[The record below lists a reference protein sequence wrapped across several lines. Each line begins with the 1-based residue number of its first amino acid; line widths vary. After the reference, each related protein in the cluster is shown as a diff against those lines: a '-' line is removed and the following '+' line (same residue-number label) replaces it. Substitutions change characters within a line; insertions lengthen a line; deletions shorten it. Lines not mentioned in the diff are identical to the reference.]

1 MDKVLTQLKEAALA
15 IKNADALFITAG
27 AGMSTDSGIPD
38 FKHIT
43 GFSAS
48 FNPKTNKSKVEF
60 EAAQS
65 DLFEHQPE
73 KAWAFYGYQLNL
85 YRKTLPHSG
94 FKKLLKIGKEKEFGY
109 FVFTS
114 NVDGQF
120 QKTGFQDA
128 FLEECNGSIH
138 HLQCIKPCS
147 SAVWEVQKENI
158 IIDREHLQAIAPLP
172 KCPNCGSIARPNI
185 LMPNDWSWISQR
197 AIEQGNR
204 LQQWLETMD
213 SLEAKLAIIELG
225 ANHSNSTVRL
235 QSQRVSRSFSSTL
248 IRINTID
255 YDVPEGGIGLA
266 LSPEQGLIKISEALD
281 WL

>member
-1 MDKVLTQLKEAALA
+1 MDKILDQLKQAALA
-15 IKNADALFITAG
+15 IKEADALFITAG
-27 AGMSTDSGIPD
+27 AGMSTDSGLPD

-48 FNPKTNKSKVEF
+48 YKPKINKAKVEY

-65 DLFEHQPE
+65 ELFEHQPE
-73 KAWAFYGYQLNL
+73 RAWAFYGYQLNL
-85 YRKTLPHSG
+85 YRKTLPHAG
-94 FKKLLKIGKEKEFGY
+94 FRKLLKIGKEKEYGY

-120 QKTGFQDA
+120 QKAGFHDA
-128 FLEECNGSIH
+128 FLEESNGSMH
-138 HLQCIKPCS
+138 HLQCIKPCC
-147 SAVWEVQKENI
+147 SAVWDAPNENI
-158 IIDREHLQAIAPLP
+158 IIDREHLKALAPLP
-172 KCPNCGSIARPNI
+172 KCPHCGNIARPNI

-204 LQQWLETMD
+204 LQQWIETLD
-213 SLEAKLAIIELG
+213 SLEAKLVIIELG
-225 ANHSNSTVRL
+225 ANHSNATVRL
-235 QSQRVSRSFSSTL
+235 QSQRVNRSFKSTL

-266 LSPEQGLIKISEALD
+266 LSSEQGLIKIAEALE
-281 WL
+281 W